1 MPSIQ
6 FLSTTMVETWVG
18 ADLAQIG
25 PIYPMVGSEFVLWI
39 LGLIFWL
46 GFHFKQASIENKE
59 MQADADAAKSPER
72 LKRVFSKE
80 AEHY

>member
-1 MPSIQ
+1 MSGIQ
-6 FLSTTMVETWVG
+6 FLSTTLVTTWEG
-18 ADLAQIG
+18 TNLAELG
-25 PIYPMVGSEFVLWI
+25 PIYPMVGSEFVLFI
-39 LGLIFWL
+39 IGLIFWL
-46 GFHFKQASIENKE
+46 GFHFKQAAIEGKE